1 MSRCLVT
8 MLPLLA
14 IAPALGGCIH
24 LLPSPPPPPHLY
36 VLEAGEVAH
45 ATGAPIDAVLAVSN
59 PDGER
64 AELGSDVIW
73 RTGDTLAYVAQTQWS
88 SRAEDAL
95 QSMLTQT
102 LVQQGRFKAAV
113 ESGGARADFEV
124 RWNVT
129 DFEVVDAG
137 GSMVARFHADV
148 SVVEAA
154 GRQVVAAQSFTT
166 QAPVSDRSA
175 SVATQALTRVAREGS
190 VQIAAFAADAATAAI
205 AREQAEQAARDA
217 AQAAQTQ
224 QTGTPSASRP
234 VTSRHHRRR

>member
-1 MSRCLVT
+1 MSRRILT

-14 IAPALGGCIH
+14 APALGGCIH

-36 VLEAGEVAH
+36 VLEAGAVAH
-45 ATGAPIDAVLAVSN
+45 AAGAPIDAVIAVSN

-73 RTGDTLAYVAQTQWS
+73 RTGDTLAYVAATQWS

-102 LVQQGRFKAAV
+102 LAQQGRFKAAV

-124 RWNVT
+124 RWNIT

-137 GSMVARFHADV
+137 GSMTARFHADV

-154 GRQVVAAQSFTT
+154 GRVVVAAQSFTT
-166 QAPVSDRSA
+166 QVPVSDRSA
-175 SVATQALTRVAREGS
+175 SAATRALTQAARDGS
-190 VQIAAFAADAATAAI
+190 VQIAAFAWDAATAAI

-217 AQAAQTQ
+217 ARAAQTQ

-234 VTSRHHRRR
+234 VTSHHRRRH